1 MKRYTRKQ
9 KGGNFKCP
17 TIAGESAQNNMT
29 SCKMAALQNEANALN
44 TQTGGRRKKYLK
56 KRTYKRK
63 KTRKTKHRKRR
74 SIKKKRRRR

>member
-29 SCKMAALQNEANALN
+29 ACKMAALQSEAGALN
-44 TQTGGRRKKYLK
+44 EQTGGRRKKYFK
-56 KRTYKRK
+56 KKASKRK
-63 KTRKTKHRKRR
+63 KTRKTKRRKRR
-74 SIKKKRRRR
+74 SIKKKRRR